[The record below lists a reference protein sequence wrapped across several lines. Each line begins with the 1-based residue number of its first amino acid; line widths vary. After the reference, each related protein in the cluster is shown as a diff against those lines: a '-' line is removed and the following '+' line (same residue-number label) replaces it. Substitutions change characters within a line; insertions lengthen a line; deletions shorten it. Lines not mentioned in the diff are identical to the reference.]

1 MESDN
6 SHLKRSNSSAYD
18 PAKILIMDKNI
29 KKLPMEVVGFAP
41 MKPYFIQ
48 APWGILNSQM
58 FSNSVSRGHGVK
70 GEYDAQKKYKSMLN
84 KYNISAYNQ
93 SKKSIHGNAR
103 FVESI
108 PIYEATC
115 EETGVKAPVQIHEWL
130 TDAFSFR
137 DYLDKKYPNDDF
149 YEREI
154 SEEQKDEMRSFFDV
168 EFEEGEGYTGRGDEK
183 VEYVKSFKVNPKTT
197 PFLTKEQR
205 KWIEQSIPLKDVK
218 KHRIKRTTK
227 DQFKRKLNMLFA
239 GRERGSNYSSIWAGI
254 PALVRITPNRV
265 VLKYIKNTT
274 YNERNDTVSHDYDT
288 IVVSNEIAKGL
299 RDKDSPYYQKY
310 ILDPKVANEKAIGVK
325 DMHKNACKICGKRDH
340 NSKNCDIWSYGAKG
354 MEEAWNSSV
363 GFQKSM
369 PDLEFTVFKQPL
381 PLVRKNTRY
390 GGITTMVKTNLYI
403 ADSRK
408 PVATLMLWGDAADDY
423 LEWMNNQTLGKGWNL
438 SKDKIGDINRWR
450 EQNGYV
456 DSLTHDR
463 LILKAHKAWV
473 SRKRYKNKEAWAINV
488 SINPQHGSYLEYTG
502 ENYRFVPKDQRTN
515 IDEMYERVK
524 VSAPQMIIGGA

>member
-6 SHLKRSNSSAYD
+6 SHLKRSNSSSYD

-41 MKPYFIQ
+41 MKQYNIQ

-58 FSNSVSRGHGVK
+58 LSSPFPFSSGRQVK

-84 KYNISAYNQ
+84 EYNISAYNQ

-115 EETGVKAPVQIHEWL
+115 EETGVKAPVQIQEWL

-154 SEEQKDEMRSFFDV
+154 SEEQKDEMRSFFHV

-218 KHRIKRTTK
+218 KHRITRTTK
-227 DQFKRKLNMLFA
+227 SEWNRKVNNLFA

-265 VLKYIKNTT
+265 VLKHIKNTT

-325 DMHKNACKICGKRDH
+325 DMHAD
-340 NSKNCDIWSYGAKG
+340 
-354 MEEAWNSSV
+354 V
-363 GFQKSM
+363 GFQKAM
-369 PDLEFTVFKQPL
+369 PWLEFTVFKQPL

-390 GGITTMVKTNLYI
+390 GGMTTMVKTNLYI

-408 PVATLMLWGDAADDY
+408 PVATLMLWGDTADDY

-488 SINPQHGSYLEYTG
+488 SINPQHDSYLEYTG